1 MSSGTQAKTTYKIGI
16 DVGGTFT
23 DIVLQ
28 DDTGAITQGKTSSIP
43 GNESQAV
50 MNAIGLMAE
59 QVGLSAQELLA
70 RTRIVNFGTTVATNA
85 MLEMKGVPVGLIT
98 TRGFRDIVDL
108 RRGWKEVMFDLKL
121 PPPPAIVRRRFRLG
135 VTERITF
142 DGSVVTPLA
151 EDELRTQVR
160 KLKAAGIQSIAVCF
174 LFSFMNPAHERRAR
188 EVIAE
193 EHPDAEVFLS
203 SDTLPRIREFERFST
218 AVVNAFLSPLL
229 KTYLARLKRELVTN
243 GYRGQLY
250 IMQSNGGTVSP
261 ELAGELGAGA
271 LLSGPAGGA
280 VAASRLGGMCDA
292 PNVIG
297 VDMGGTSYDVSLIRD
312 GTPHMRRGSWLNR
325 QFVGLPMLDI
335 HTIGAGGGSIAW
347 IDPGG
352 ALRVGPQSTGA
363 RPGPACYG
371 RGGDQAAVS
380 DAFLCLGYLN
390 PDYFLGGRMKLRRD
404 LAEQAILKNVGIPMG
419 MDLAEAAFSIM
430 RIVNNNMANAIRNVS
445 VARGLDPRDFALM
458 SFGGAGSVT
467 AGIQARD
474 LGIKRLLV
482 PRSASVL
489 CALGELWSDLRVSQV
504 LPLRTN
510 ADEVDVAALGAKL
523 DELAAEHIAAFS
535 DLPGVT
541 EVRKDRSAE
550 MHYYAQ
556 THEVEVPIV
565 QRGAQLG
572 VDDWQGTLDRFHAV
586 HRDRYA
592 FDLRGKRHI
601 EVLSVAQDVVGVR
614 PWQAPAKSSG
624 TGSPASAVKEQ
635 RLVCF
640 DVDGKAQWMKTP
652 VYDGGRIQVGAEIAG
667 PAVIEEVDTTIVVHP
682 GDTARLNGYNVFDI
696 SIQTEASDA
705 SATDKQIVAV

>member
-1 MSSGTQAKTTYKIGI
+1 MKAAKSYKIGI

-28 DDTGAITQGKTSSIP
+28 DDTGRIVQGKTSSVP
-43 GNESQAV
+43 GNESEAV
-50 MNAIGLMAE
+50 MTAIGLIAE
-59 QVGLSAQELLA
+59 QAGLGTQDLLS
-70 RTRIVNFGTTVATNA
+70 RTRIINFGTTVATNA
-85 MLEMKGVPVGLIT
+85 MLEMKGARVGLIT

-108 RRGWKEVMFDLKL
+108 RRGWKEVMFDVKL
-121 PPPPAIVRRRFRLG
+121 PPPPAIVRRRYRLG

-151 EDELRTQVR
+151 EEELRTETR
-160 KLKAAGIQSIAVCF
+160 KLKAAGIESIAVCF

-193 EHPDAEVFLS
+193 EHPAAEVFLS

-218 AVVNAFLSPLL
+218 TVVNAFLSPKLR
-229 KTYLARLKRELVTN
+229 TYLARLKDGLVAN

-261 ELAGELGAGA
+261 ELAGESGAGA

-280 VAASRLGGMCDA
+280 VAASRIGGMCGA
-292 PNVIG
+292 ANLIG
-297 VDMGGTSYDVSLIRD
+297 VDMGGTSYDVSLIRNGAPD
-312 GTPHMRRGSWLNR
+312 MRRGSWLNR

-347 IDPGG
+347 LDPGG

-390 PDYFLGGRMKLRRD
+390 PEYFLGGRMKLHRD
-404 LAEQAILKNVGIPMG
+404 LAERAILKNVGVPMG

-445 VARGLDPRDFALM
+445 VARGVDPRDFVLM

-474 LGIKRLLV
+474 LGIKRVLV

-489 CALGELWSDLRVSQV
+489 CALGELWSDLRVSQI
-504 LPLRTN
+504 LPLRSI
-510 ADEVDVAALGAKL
+510 ADDIDVAALATKL
-523 DELAAEHIAAFS
+523 DDLGAEHIKAF
-535 DLPGVT
+535 DGLPGVT
-541 EVRKDRSAE
+541 QVRKDRSAE

-556 THEVEVPIV
+556 THEVEVPIL
-565 QRGAQLG
+565 QRAARLTKE
-572 VDDWQGTLDRFHAV
+572 DWQAALDRFHTV
-586 HRDRYA
+586 HRERYA

-601 EVLSVAQDVVGVR
+601 EVLSVAQEIVGVR
-614 PWQAPAKSSG
+614 PWQAPHQSERAA
-624 TGSPASAVKEQ
+624 PAAGAIKEQ

-640 DVDGKAQWMKTP
+640 DVNGTAQWLKTP
-652 VYDGGRIQVGAEIAG
+652 VYDGERIRAGAEIEG
-667 PAVIEEVDTTIVVHP
+667 PAVIEEVDTTIVVQP
-682 GDTARLNGYNVFDI
+682 GDKAHLNGHNVFDI
-696 SIQTEASDA
+696 SIQTEAADA
-705 SATDKQIVAV
+705 SPTDKQFAAA